1 MTESWRI
8 LKSVIERAGQYD
20 PSPPMSN
27 HLCDLGIAKV
37 VIKYDAEG
45 SLGNIELQNGI
56 TEITFDPPCAD
67 IPTDVIET
75 VRSFWLDCMP
85 GDWWIDSGSFGTLEI
100 DLVRRQVIREHNR
113 RYLASE
119 KETTTESLDDIEA
132 EYE

>member
-1 MTESWRI
+1 MLSALVE
-8 LKSVIERAGQYD
+8 KNGQVD
-20 PSPPMSN
+20 PEPRLSDF
-27 HLCDLGIAKV
+27 LCYFGIAKV
-37 VIKYDAEG
+37 VVKYDAEG
-45 SLGNIELQNGI
+45 SLGNIELENGI

-67 IPTDVIET
+67 IPTDLIET

-85 GDWWIDSGSFGTLEI
+85 DDWWIDSGSFGTLEI
-100 DLVRRQVIREHNR
+100 DLVRRQVIHEHNR